1 MKENKM
7 KKLFALGGMLALLAA
22 LLVACGDSDDMSM
35 DDMAGHDMD
44 GITMTS
50 EGVTDAGFVNDMT
63 PHHESAIEMAV
74 VAQRRAE
81 HPEIARLADQIVDAQ
96 TSEIEELGQI
106 SDRLEVSDDATL
118 GLSMEAMGMEMDA
131 GSLETA
137 EPFDQAFIDMMIPH
151 HQGAIE
157 MAQVELQ
164 DGNDAQTR
172 KLAQRIIDA
181 QTREIEEMNSWR
193 TEWYGEPSPA
203 GGVPTS

>member
-1 MKENKM
+1 M

-44 GITMTS
+44 GMTMTS

-63 PHHESAIEMAV
+63 PHHESAIEMAE

>member
-1 MKENKM
+1 M

-63 PHHESAIEMAV
+63 PHHESAIEMAE

>member
-63 PHHESAIEMAV
+63 PHHESAIEMAE